1 MPKPTTCIKCQNC
14 DLWLQV
20 KPDAA
25 GRLGAR
31 EIKFAGLR
39 PTSGG
44 WNWVGSDVCE
54 EKTGGFFCPECKSPA
69 SPEVGAILQMF
80 AELLEPIDPVVFVA
94 PEDVDIEAEV
104 ASVGHTYTDCVVTI
118 LDSEAQREG
127 TFVPASQLNWLDPAV
142 LQAMGRK
149 FAVSPE
155 NVKLYEHQSR
165 AIETL
170 VHTGGSV
177 ILATTTSSGKSLCF
191 QIPWLN
197 DVAHSSPGEAPTALY
212 LAPLNALI
220 DDQFQSLKAFSL
232 PPGSNHLTGA
242 AVDQGFL
249 ATVDLG
255 GGICTRIAQY
265 HGGVPKDLRPP
276 IRQAEPELVFANPEM
291 LHMALLAYAFDVEAP
306 GVTKLGAGGAW
317 KYFFQ
322 RLRYVILDE
331 CHEMRGVFGSQVANL
346 LRRLR
351 RVCSLAGNAEAN
363 CLRYVLCS
371 ATIREPGRFA
381 ERLTG
386 TTPSLVIVRKD
397 DTSERHAKKLVFLR
411 RRDPQ
416 RPLRDFALAGLG
428 KVFCNRRLRT
438 IAFQES
444 IPAVEELYLRFSD
457 TLERDQIPKE
467 HLGRFTAAC
476 LPDERAAQLDDLR
489 SGKTAC
495 IISTSA
501 LALGIDIGALSCSIL
516 IGYPGS
522 MAKAWQMLG
531 RAGRRGSGLQLFLL
545 GNTYLD
551 RFWEEH
557 PEEFLDQQKHL
568 DEMIIMPDN
577 RYIMQEHIAAAHF
590 DFPLNPKRDQ
600 KFFGSA
606 FREVFRE
613 MLDQG
618 DWLVASEED
627 PDEYFELID
636 GDRVF
641 KIPLRGSGAFKVPVC
656 LNSSD
661 GKVILQDDQVRAI
674 RRLYQGATFIHNRE
688 FYRVTTLAY
697 ELGKEGVDEQIRPFY
712 AIVQQASGSKVTV
725 PIIKTTINLLTDEPE
740 EQDLDVICARAGRVK
755 ITTMV
760 NQYYEVP
767 YDPLEPPQEEVAV
780 PQHGEPPD
788 QGTAVSHELQHG
800 VTKPPPRKL
809 QVTFGP
815 NTPRSYVYETDGM
828 WLVVPAEAFAD
839 IEGDDD
845 QYRALF
851 SVGKAVTRAVP
862 LLHYCGPEDLLFTPE
877 LYHEAADGQAALFI
891 YERTRGGVGLAHR
904 TFERITELLNNA
916 LYEVLEGCPRCRD
929 EPESCGCLSCIADIS
944 GLHDR
949 RLAIR
954 LLRRWLG
961 QSPIAGA
968 PSMTPEAALRSLGF
982 DEPEEILEGGMGKVY
997 KARRDGQY
1005 WAFKMPG
1012 GKRMSPQNC
1021 AEIAREGLRQKALAG
1036 EHPWGQHPN
1045 ILPVFEVITI
1055 DPYVF
1060 LQLEYADGGSLHE
1073 RIGPTGYTPRGA
1085 RTPAERAQGCVR
1097 DILPVIDA
1105 VAHMHECGWV
1115 HRDIKPG
1122 NVLFVGSTVKLADF
1136 GIANRQSSEDETIT
1150 GAGTPG
1156 FAAPGQLADLT
1167 TADYRDDVYSLGVLL
1182 IAMLTGRMP
1191 IEGQR
1196 LAALSRST
1204 PAELRAIITK
1214 ATAADRK
1221 ERYGTARDLYRE
1233 LERFAPPNAA
1243 KPTPRP
1249 RRR

>member
-1 MPKPTTCIKCQNC
+1 M
-14 DLWLQV
+14 
-20 KPDAA
+20 
-25 GRLGAR
+25 R
-31 EIKFAGLR
+31 
-39 PTSGG
+39 
-44 WNWVGSDVCE
+44 
-54 EKTGGFFCPECKSPA
+54 
-69 SPEVGAILQMF
+69 
-80 AELLEPIDPVVFVA
+80 
-94 PEDVDIEAEV
+94 
-104 ASVGHTYTDCVVTI
+104 I
-118 LDSEAQREG
+118 LDSEAQRDAE
-127 TFVPASQLNWLDPAV
+127 FAPAGQLSWLDAAV
-142 LQAMGRK
+142 VNAMGRK
-149 FAVSPE
+149 LGVSPE
-155 NVKLYEHQSR
+155 DVRLYGHQAR
-165 AIETL
+165 AIKTL
-170 VHTGGSV
+170 GKTGGSV

-220 DDQFQSLKAFSL
+220 DDQFQSLRAFSL
-232 PPGSNHLTGA
+232 PLRPNHLRGA

-255 GGICTRIAQY
+255 GGIHTRIAQY
-265 HGGVPKDLRPP
+265 HGGVPKDLRPD

-291 LHMALLAYAFDVEAP
+291 LSMAMLAYALDVEAP
-306 GVTKLGAGGAW
+306 GVNKMRAGGAW

-331 CHEMRGVFGSQVANL
+331 CHEMRGVFGSHVANL

-351 RVCSLAGNAEAN
+351 RVCSLAGNAEADR
-363 CLRYVLCS
+363 LRYVLCS

-381 ERLTG
+381 ERLIG
-386 TTPSLVIVRKD
+386 TKPSLVIERRD

-411 RRDPQ
+411 RRDPD
-416 RPLRDFALAGLG
+416 RPFKDFALGGLG

-438 IAFQES
+438 IAFQEN
-444 IPAVEELYLRFSD
+444 IPAIEELYDRFSHA
-457 TLERDQIPKE
+457 LEGDQIPQE
-467 HLGRFTAAC
+467 SLGVFAAVFG
-476 LPDERAAQLDDLR
+476 PEEKAEQLDNLR

-531 RAGRRGSGLQLFLL
+531 RAGRRGPGLQLFLL

-568 DEMIIMPDN
+568 DELVIMPDN
-577 RYIMQEHIAAAHF
+577 RYILKEHIAAAHF
-590 DFPLNPKRDQ
+590 DFPLNSKRDR
-600 KFFGSA
+600 KFFGST
-606 FREVFRE
+606 FPDVLRE
-613 MLDQG
+613 MLEQG
-618 DWLVASEED
+618 DWLVPGDED
-627 PDEYFELID
+627 PDEYFELVD

-661 GKVILQDDQVRAI
+661 GEVILQDDQVRAI
-674 RRLYQGATFIHNRE
+674 RRLYQGATFIHNRS

-697 ELGKEGVDEQIRPFY
+697 ESGKENVDEQSRPFY
-712 AIVQQASGSKVTV
+712 AIVKRASGSKVTV
-725 PIIKTTINLLTDEPE
+725 PIIQTTINSLTDEPE
-740 EQDLDVICARAGRVK
+740 EQDLGVIYARAGRVK

-767 YDPLEPPQEEVAV
+767 YDPLDPPQEEVAV
-780 PQHGEPPD
+780 PQDGEPPD
-788 QGTAVSHELQHG
+788 EDGAVSEEPEHG
-800 VTKPPPRKL
+800 GTKQPPRRF

-815 NTPRSYVYETDGM
+815 NTPRRYAYETDGM
-828 WLVVPAEAFAD
+828 WLVVPAEAFAG

-862 LLHYCGPEDLLFTPE
+862 LLHYCGPDDLLFTPE
-877 LYHEAADGQAALFI
+877 LYHEAADGHAAIFI
-891 YERTRGGVGLAHR
+891 YEQTRGGVGLASR

-961 QSPIAGA
+961 EPPIDGA
-968 PSMTPEAALRSLGF
+968 PSMTPEAALQSLGF

-1012 GKRMSPQNC
+1012 GKRMSPQKC

-1045 ILPVFEVITI
+1045 ILPVLEVITI

-1085 RTPAERAQGCVR
+1085 RTPAERAHGCVR

-1150 GAGTPG
+1150 GAGTLG

-1196 LAALSRST
+1196 LAALSKST
-1204 PAELRAIITK
+1204 PAELQAIIAQ
-1214 ATAADRK
+1214 ATATDRM
-1221 ERYGTARDLYRE
+1221 ERYDTARDLYRE
-1233 LERFAPPNAA
+1233 LERFAPPNAT
-1243 KPTPRP
+1243 KRTRRP